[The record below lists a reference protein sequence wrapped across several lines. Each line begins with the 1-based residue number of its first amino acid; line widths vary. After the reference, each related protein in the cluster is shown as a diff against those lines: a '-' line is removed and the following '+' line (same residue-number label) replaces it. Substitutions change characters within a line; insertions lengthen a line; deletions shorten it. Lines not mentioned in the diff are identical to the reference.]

1 MKPIEKFSTF
11 FNDTTLAN
19 KAIREEEEKT
29 KHATKFVELLKKYK
43 VDSPAELS
51 DEEKTNFFNELKGKK
66 SQSVKENEKI
76 ELYPATAPTVP
87 TAKEDT
93 ANQIAIDLEELSD
106 EDLAKEIEKEILAL
120 GEPEELEDDEELQ
133 ESLVLPSFD
142 EFFENL

>member
-11 FNDTTLAN
+11 FNETSSMN

-51 DEEKTNFFNELKGKK
+51 DEEKSKFFNELKGKK
-66 SQSVKENEKI
+66 TEPVKENEKI

-120 GEPEELEDDEELQ
+120 GEPDDLEDDEDLQ
-133 ESLVLPSFD
+133 ESLVLPTFD